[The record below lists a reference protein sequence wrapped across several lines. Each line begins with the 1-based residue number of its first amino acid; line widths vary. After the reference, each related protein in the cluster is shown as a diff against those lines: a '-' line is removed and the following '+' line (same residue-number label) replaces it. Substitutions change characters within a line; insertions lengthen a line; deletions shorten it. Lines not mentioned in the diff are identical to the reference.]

1 MSNIGNAK
9 LLGGIGAILSLV
21 GGFFFANAGAAI
33 GIVGLILIFIAIKY
47 IADETKDKSIFNN
60 YLYYFLT
67 SVIATVVTIAIVA
80 FAFLSTVDFNIY
92 NFEQFG
98 QNITDFSSFMDTFGN
113 AIAGCALA
121 LIIGWVLLIIGTIF
135 LKRSYYSIAEKTK
148 VDMFKTTGLVY
159 FIGAITLIIVIGF
172 LILLIARI
180 MEIIAFFSL
189 PDNLPEETKNT
200 VADDVK

>member
-80 FAFLSTVDFNIY
+80 YSVLTTIDIY
-92 NFEQFG
+92 NIEELG
-98 QNITDFSSFMDTFGN
+98 QNITDFSSFWTTFGD
-113 AIAGCALA
+113 AITGCILA
-121 LIIGWVLLIIGTIF
+121 LIIGWILLIIGTIF

-159 FIGAITLIIVIGF
+159 FIGAITLIIGIGF

-200 VADDVK
+200 VADDIK